1 MNTGRGWGAVTGDRS
16 RTLGSGFMSGQV
28 VLVTDSTAY
37 LSPEVAGELG
47 ITVVPLQVVLDGTV
61 YAEGVDIGGDEVGRA
76 LQDGRV
82 VTTSRPSP
90 AAFAEVYRRLQAEGA
105 SAVVS
110 VHLSGDISGTVDAA
124 RLAAAEVAAS
134 GLAVD
139 VVDSRSIGMG
149 LGFGVI
155 TAARL
160 AGTGSRPREAA
171 EAALRRSLNSS
182 IFMYVDTLEYL
193 RRGGRIGS
201 AQAWLGSAL
210 TIKPLLNLVDGRL
223 EPLDRVR
230 TTERAISRLVEVAV
244 AEAGD
249 LRVDVAVHHLCAA
262 DRAEDVAQRLRALI
276 PALNELSVSE
286 VGAVIGA
293 HVGPGSVGVV
303 VSPVD
308 PG

>member
-1 MNTGRGWGAVTGDRS
+1 
-16 RTLGSGFMSGQV
+16 MSGQV

-37 LSPEVAGELG
+37 LSPGVADELG
-47 ITVVPLQVVLDGTV
+47 ITVVPLTVVMDGTSF
-61 YAEGVDIGGDEVGRA
+61 AEGVDIDGGQVARA
-76 LQDGRV
+76 LRGDRP

-90 AAFAEVYRRLQAEGA
+90 TAFVDVYERLRAEGA
-105 SAVVS
+105 TAIVS

-124 RLAAAEVAAS
+124 RLAAAEVASA
-134 GLAVD
+134 GLEVN
-139 VVDSRSIGMG
+139 VVDSRSLGMG
-149 LGFGVI
+149 MGFGVI

-160 AGTGSRPREAA
+160 AAAGASPREVA
-171 EAALRRSLNSS
+171 EAALRRSLNAS

-193 RRGGRIGS
+193 RRGGRIGA

-230 TTERAISRLVEVAV
+230 TTERAIARLVEVAV
-244 AEAGD
+244 SEAGD
-249 LRVDVAVHHLCAA
+249 DQVDIAVHHLAAA
-262 DRAEDVAQRLRALI
+262 DRADDVARRLREQI
-276 PALNELSVSE
+276 PGLKELSVSE

-303 VSPVD
+303 VSPID
-308 PG
+308 RG

>member
-1 MNTGRGWGAVTGDRS
+1 
-16 RTLGSGFMSGQV
+16 MSGQV

-37 LSPEVAGELG
+37 LSPSVADELG
-47 ITVVPLQVVLDGTV
+47 ITVVPLTVVLDGASF
-61 YAEGVDIGGDEVGRA
+61 AEGVDIDGDQVARALKDEVS
-76 LQDGRV
+76 

-90 AAFAEVYRRLQAEGA
+90 AAFVEVYQRLQAQGA
-105 SAVVS
+105 AAIVS

-124 RLAAAEVAAS
+124 RLAAAEVASS
-134 GLAVD
+134 GLGVE

-155 TAARL
+155 TAARI
-160 AGTGSRPREAA
+160 AARGSTPRESA
-171 EAALRRSLNSS
+171 EAALRRSLNAS

-193 RRGGRIGS
+193 RRGGRIGA

-230 TTERAISRLVEVAV
+230 TAERAIARLVEVAV
-244 AEAGD
+244 AEAGTD
-249 LRVDVAVHHLCAA
+249 LVDIAVHHLAAA
-262 DRAEDVAQRLRALI
+262 DRAEAVADRLRAQV

-308 PG
+308 RG

>member
-1 MNTGRGWGAVTGDRS
+1 
-16 RTLGSGFMSGQV
+16 MSGHV

-37 LSPEVAGELG
+37 LPPSVAGELG
-47 ITVVPLQVVLDGTV
+47 ITVVPLSVVLDGASF
-61 YAEGVDIGGDEVGRA
+61 AEGVDIDGDQVARA
-76 LQDGRV
+76 LKDDV
-82 VTTSRPSP
+82 PVTTSRPSP
-90 AAFAEVYRRLQAEGA
+90 AAFIEVYQRLQAEGA
-105 SAVVS
+105 AAIVS

-124 RLAAAEVAAS
+124 RLAAAEVASS
-134 GLAVD
+134 GLTVE

-155 TAARL
+155 TAARVA
-160 AGTGSRPREAA
+160 AGGATPRESA
-171 EAALRRSLNSS
+171 EAALRRSLNAS

-193 RRGGRIGS
+193 RRGGRIGA

-230 TTERAISRLVEVAV
+230 TAERAIARLVEVAV
-244 AEAGD
+244 AEADTG
-249 LRVDVAVHHLCAA
+249 LVDVAVHHLAAA
-262 DRAEDVAQRLRALI
+262 DRAEAVADRLRAQV
-276 PALNELSVSE
+276 PALNELEVSE

-308 PG
+308 RG

>member
-1 MNTGRGWGAVTGDRS
+1 
-16 RTLGSGFMSGQV
+16 MSGHP

-37 LSPEVAGELG
+37 LSPGVADELG
-47 ITVVPLQVVLDGTV
+47 ITVVPLTVIMDGRSF
-61 YAEGVDIGGDEVGRA
+61 AEGVDIDGARVARA
-76 LQDGRV
+76 LHDDLT

-90 AAFAEVYRRLQAEGA
+90 AAFVEVYERLRADGA
-105 SAVVS
+105 AAIVS

-124 RLAAAEVAAS
+124 RLAAAEVAPT

-139 VVDSRSIGMG
+139 VVDSRSLGMG
-149 LGFGVI
+149 MGFGVI

-160 AGTGSRPREAA
+160 AAAGATPREAA
-171 EAALRRSLNSS
+171 QAALRRSLNAS

-193 RRGGRIGS
+193 RRGGRIGA

-230 TTERAISRLVEVAV
+230 TTERAIARLVEVA
-244 AEAGD
+244 ATEAGD
-249 LRVDVAVHHLCAA
+249 DPVDIAVHHFDAA
-262 DRAEDVAQRLRALI
+262 DRAEDVAQRLRRQI
-276 PALNELSVSE
+276 PSVQELSVSE

-303 VSPVD
+303 VSAAE

>member
-1 MNTGRGWGAVTGDRS
+1 
-16 RTLGSGFMSGQV
+16 MSGQV

-37 LSPEVAGELG
+37 LSPSVADELG
-47 ITVVPLQVVLDGTV
+47 ITVVPLTVVLDGASF
-61 YAEGVDIGGDEVGRA
+61 AEGVDIDGDQVARALKDEVS
-76 LQDGRV
+76 

-90 AAFAEVYRRLQAEGA
+90 AAFVEVYQRLQAEGA
-105 SAVVS
+105 TAIVS

-124 RLAAAEVAAS
+124 RLAAAEVASS
-134 GLAVD
+134 GLGVE

-155 TAARL
+155 TAARI
-160 AGTGSRPREAA
+160 AARGSTPRESA
-171 EAALRRSLNSS
+171 EAALRRSLNAS

-193 RRGGRIGS
+193 RRGGRIGA

-230 TTERAISRLVEVAV
+230 TAERAIARLVEVAV
-244 AEAGD
+244 AEAGTE
-249 LRVDVAVHHLCAA
+249 LVDIAVHHLAAA
-262 DRAEDVAQRLRALI
+262 DRAEAVADRLRAQV

-308 PG
+308 RG

>member
-1 MNTGRGWGAVTGDRS
+1 
-16 RTLGSGFMSGQV
+16 MSGRV

-37 LSPEVAGELG
+37 LPPRVADELG
-47 ITVVPLQVVLDGTV
+47 ITVVPLTVVMGGKSF
-61 YAEGVDIGGDEVGRA
+61 AEGVDIGGDEVARA
-76 LQDGRV
+76 LKSDV
-82 VTTSRPSP
+82 TVTTSRPSP
-90 AAFAEVYRRLQAEGA
+90 AAFIEVYQRLQAEGA
-105 SAVVS
+105 TAIVS

-124 RLAAAEVAAS
+124 RLAAAEVAS
-134 GLAVD
+134 LGLAVD
-139 VVDSRSIGMG
+139 VVDSRSLGMGMG
-149 LGFGVI
+149 LGVI

-160 AGTGSRPREAA
+160 AAAGSTPREAA

-193 RRGGRIGS
+193 RRGGRIGA

-230 TTERAISRLVEVAV
+230 TTERAIVRLVEA
-244 AEAGD
+244 ATADAGTD
-249 LRVDVAVHHLCAA
+249 LVDVAVHHLAAA
-262 DRAEDVAQRLRALI
+262 DRAENVAHRLREQI

>member
-1 MNTGRGWGAVTGDRS
+1 
-16 RTLGSGFMSGQV
+16 MSGQV

-37 LSPEVAGELG
+37 LSPGVADELG
-47 ITVVPLQVVLDGTV
+47 IAVVPLTVVMDGTSFF
-61 YAEGVDIGGDEVGRA
+61 EGVDINGDQVASALRA
-76 LQDGRV
+76 DLS

-90 AAFAEVYRRLQAEGA
+90 TAFTDVYQRLRAEGA
-105 SAVVS
+105 SAIVS

-124 RLAAAEVAAS
+124 RLAAAEVAAN
-134 GLAVD
+134 GLEVN
-139 VVDSRSIGMG
+139 VVDSRSLGMG
-149 LGFGVI
+149 MGFGVI
-155 TAARL
+155 NAARL
-160 AGTGSRPREAA
+160 AALGAPAPEVA
-171 EAALRRSLNSS
+171 EAALRRSLNAS

-193 RRGGRIGS
+193 RRGGRIGA

-230 TTERAISRLVEVAV
+230 TTEKAIARLVEVA
-244 AEAGD
+244 AGEAGSD
-249 LRVDVAVHHLCAA
+249 LVDIAVHHLAAA
-262 DRAEDVAQRLRALI
+262 DRAEDVAQRLRTKI
-276 PALNELSVSE
+276 PSLNELSVSE

>member
-1 MNTGRGWGAVTGDRS
+1 
-16 RTLGSGFMSGQV
+16 MSGQV

-37 LSPEVAGELG
+37 LSPAVADELG
-47 ITVVPLQVVLDGTV
+47 ITVVPLTVVVGGASF
-61 YAEGVDIGGDEVGRA
+61 AEGVDIDGDQVARALKDEVP
-76 LQDGRV
+76 

-90 AAFAEVYRRLQAEGA
+90 AAFVEVYQRLHAEGA
-105 SAVVS
+105 AAIVS

-124 RLAAAEVAAS
+124 RLAAAEVASS
-134 GLAVD
+134 GITVE

-155 TAARL
+155 TAAQIA
-160 AGTGSRPREAA
+160 AGRSTPRESA
-171 EAALRRSLNSS
+171 EAALRRSLNAS

-193 RRGGRIGS
+193 RRGGRIGA

-230 TTERAISRLVEVAV
+230 TAERAIARLVEVAV
-244 AEAGD
+244 AEAGTG
-249 LRVDVAVHHLCAA
+249 LVDIAVHHLVAA
-262 DRAEDVAQRLRALI
+262 DRAEDVAERLQAQI

-308 PG
+308 RG

>member
-1 MNTGRGWGAVTGDRS
+1 
-16 RTLGSGFMSGQV
+16 MSGHV

-37 LSPEVAGELG
+37 LPPGVADELG
-47 ITVVPLQVVLDGTV
+47 ITVVPLTVVMDGKPF
-61 YAEGVDIGGDEVGRA
+61 AEGVDIDGDRVARA
-76 LQDGRV
+76 LRGDLP
-82 VTTSRPSP
+82 VTTSRPAP
-90 AAFAEVYRRLQAEGA
+90 TAFVEVYERLRTEGA
-105 SAVVS
+105 TAIVS

-124 RLAAAEVAAS
+124 RLAAAEVASA

-139 VVDSRSIGMG
+139 VVDSRSLGMG
-149 LGFGVI
+149 MGFGVI

-160 AGTGSRPREAA
+160 AAAGSTPGVAA
-171 EAALRRSLNSS
+171 EAALRRSLNAS

-193 RRGGRIGS
+193 RRGGRIGA

-230 TTERAISRLVEVAV
+230 TTERAIARLVEVATE
-244 AEAGD
+244 EAGAD
-249 LRVDVAVHHLCAA
+249 LVDIAVHHLAAA
-262 DRAEDVAQRLRALI
+262 DRAEDVADRLRDQI

-308 PG
+308 RG

>member
-1 MNTGRGWGAVTGDRS
+1 
-16 RTLGSGFMSGQV
+16 MSEHV

-37 LSPEVAGELG
+37 LSPIVADELG
-47 ITVVPLQVVLDGTV
+47 ITVVPLTVVMGGATF
-61 YAEGVDIGGDEVGRA
+61 AEGVDIDGDQVARA
-76 LQDGRV
+76 LREDVV

-90 AAFAEVYRRLQAEGA
+90 AAFVDVYQRLQAEGA
-105 SAVVS
+105 TAIVS

-124 RLAAAEVAAS
+124 RLAAAEVTTDE
-134 GLAVD
+134 LTVD

-149 LGFGVI
+149 MGHGVI
-155 TAARL
+155 TAAKL
-160 AGTGSRPREAA
+160 AAAGSTAREAA
-171 EAALRRSLNSS
+171 EAALRRSLNAS

-193 RRGGRIGS
+193 RRGGRIGA

-230 TTERAISRLVEVAV
+230 TSERAIARLVEVAV
-244 AEAGD
+244 AEAQSGP
-249 LRVDVAVHHLCAA
+249 VDVAVHHLAAA
-262 DRAEDVAQRLRALI
+262 DRAEDVAQRLRGQI
-276 PALNELSVSE
+276 PTLGELTVSQ

-303 VSPVD
+303 VSPLD
-308 PG
+308 QG

>member
-1 MNTGRGWGAVTGDRS
+1 
-16 RTLGSGFMSGQV
+16 MSEHV
-28 VLVTDSTAY
+28 ALVTDSTAY
-37 LSPEVAGELG
+37 LSPTVADELG
-47 ITVVPLQVVLDGTV
+47 ISVVPLTVVLDGAQF
-61 YAEGVDIGGDEVGRA
+61 AEGVDIDGDRVARA
-76 LQDGRV
+76 LRGGLT

-90 AAFAEVYRRLQAEGA
+90 AAFVDVYRRLQAEGA
-105 SAVVS
+105 TAVVS

-124 RLAAAEVAAS
+124 RLAAAEVTAA
-134 GLAVD
+134 GFTVD

-149 LGFGVI
+149 MGFGVI
-155 TAARL
+155 TAAGL
-160 AGTGSRPREAA
+160 AAAGSTPRAAA

-193 RRGGRIGS
+193 KRGGRIGP

-230 TTERAISRLVEVAV
+230 TSERAIARLVEVAV

-249 LRVDVAVHHLCAA
+249 HAVDVAVHHLAA
-262 DRAEDVAQRLRALI
+262 AERADDVAQRLRAQL
-276 PALNELSVSE
+276 PSLNDLTVSE

-303 VSPVD
+303 VSPLD
-308 PG
+308 FG

>member
-1 MNTGRGWGAVTGDRS
+1 
-16 RTLGSGFMSGQV
+16 MSGQV

-37 LSPEVAGELG
+37 LSPRVADELG
-47 ITVVPLQVVLDGTV
+47 ITVVPLTVVMDGTSFF
-61 YAEGVDIGGDEVGRA
+61 EGVDIDGDQVANALRA
-76 LQDGRV
+76 DLT

-90 AAFAEVYRRLQAEGA
+90 AAFVEVYQRLHAEGA
-105 SAVVS
+105 SAIVS

-124 RLAAAEVAAS
+124 RLAAAEVASAELS
-134 GLAVD
+134 VD
-139 VVDSRSIGMG
+139 VVDSRSLGMG
-149 LGFGVI
+149 MGFGVV

-160 AGTGSRPREAA
+160 AAAGSTPREAA
-171 EAALRRSLNSS
+171 EAALRRSLNAS

-193 RRGGRIGS
+193 RRGGRIGT

-230 TTERAISRLVEVAV
+230 TTERAIARLVEVATT
-244 AEAGD
+244 EAGD
-249 LRVDVAVHHLCAA
+249 DPVDVAVHHLAAA
-262 DRAEDVAQRLRALI
+262 DRAEDVAKRLREQI
-276 PALNELSVSE
+276 PGLNELLVSE

>member
-1 MNTGRGWGAVTGDRS
+1 
-16 RTLGSGFMSGQV
+16 MSGQV

-37 LSPEVAGELG
+37 LSPAVADELE
-47 ITVVPLQVVLDGTV
+47 ITVVPLTVVLDGASF
-61 YAEGVDIGGDEVGRA
+61 AEGVDIDGDQVARA
-76 LQDGRV
+76 LKDELP

-90 AAFAEVYRRLQAEGA
+90 AAFVEVYERLHAEGA
-105 SAVVS
+105 SAIVS

-124 RLAAAEVAAS
+124 RLAAAEVAS
-134 GLAVD
+134 SKLTVD

-155 TAARL
+155 TAARIA
-160 AGTGSRPREAA
+160 AGGSTSRESA
-171 EAALRRSLNSS
+171 EAALRRSLNAS

-193 RRGGRIGS
+193 RRGGRIGA

-230 TTERAISRLVEVAV
+230 TADRAIARLVEVAV
-244 AEAGD
+244 AEAGTE
-249 LRVDVAVHHLCAA
+249 LVDIAVHHLVAA
-262 DRAEDVAQRLRALI
+262 ERAEDVAKRLQAQI
-276 PALNELSVSE
+276 PELNELTVSE

-308 PG
+308 RG

>member
-1 MNTGRGWGAVTGDRS
+1 M
-16 RTLGSGFMSGQV
+16 
-28 VLVTDSTAY
+28 
-37 LSPEVAGELG
+37 
-47 ITVVPLQVVLDGTV
+47 
-61 YAEGVDIGGDEVGRA
+61 
-76 LQDGRV
+76 
-82 VTTSRPSP
+82 
-90 AAFAEVYRRLQAEGA
+90 
-105 SAVVS
+105 
-110 VHLSGDISGTVDAA
+110 
-124 RLAAAEVAAS
+124 
-134 GLAVD
+134 
-139 VVDSRSIGMG
+139 GM
-149 LGFGVI
+149 GFGVI

-160 AGTGSRPREAA
+160 AAAGSTPREAA

-193 RRGGRIGS
+193 RRGGRIGA

-230 TTERAISRLVEVAV
+230 TTERAIVRLVEA
-244 AEAGD
+244 ATADAGTD
-249 LRVDVAVHHLCAA
+249 LVDVAVHHLAAA
-262 DRAEDVAQRLRALI
+262 DRAENVAHRLRAQI

>member
-1 MNTGRGWGAVTGDRS
+1 MS
-16 RTLGSGFMSGQV
+16 CFMSGHV

-37 LSPEVAGELG
+37 LAPGVADELG
-47 ITVVPLQVVLDGTV
+47 IVVVPLTVVMDGTPF
-61 YAEGVDIGGDEVGRA
+61 AEGVDIDGGEVARA
-76 LQDGRV
+76 LEGDRT

-90 AAFAEVYRRLQAEGA
+90 AAFVEVYERLRADGA
-105 SAVVS
+105 TAIVS

-124 RLAAAEVAAS
+124 RLAAAEVAPS

-139 VVDSRSIGMG
+139 VVDSRSLGMG
-149 LGFGVI
+149 MGFGVI
-155 TAARL
+155 TAAKL
-160 AGTGSRPREAA
+160 AAAGSTPREAA
-171 EAALRRSLNSS
+171 QAALRRSLNAS

-193 RRGGRIGS
+193 RRGGRIGA

-230 TTERAISRLVEVAV
+230 TTERAIARLVEVAA

-249 LRVDVAVHHLCAA
+249 DLVDIAVHHLAAA
-262 DRAEDVAQRLRALI
+262 DRAEDVAQRLRAQL
-276 PALNELSVSE
+276 PALHELSVSE

-303 VSPVD
+303 VSLVEPD
-308 PG
+308 

>member
-1 MNTGRGWGAVTGDRS
+1 
-16 RTLGSGFMSGQV
+16 MSERV

-37 LSPEVAGELG
+37 LSPGVADELG
-47 ITVVPLQVVLDGTV
+47 ITVVPLTVVMDGTSF
-61 YAEGVDIGGDEVGRA
+61 AEGVDIDG
-76 LQDGRV
+76 GRV
-82 VTTSRPSP
+82 AAALRGDLNVTTSRPSP
-90 AAFAEVYRRLQAEGA
+90 AAFTEVYERLRAEGA
-105 SAVVS
+105 SAIVS

-124 RLAAAEVAAS
+124 RLAAAEVASS
-134 GLAVD
+134 GFTVD
-139 VVDSRSIGMG
+139 VVDSRSLGMG
-149 LGFGVI
+149 MGFGVI

-160 AGTGSRPREAA
+160 AAAGATPREAA
-171 EAALRRSLNSS
+171 QAALRRSLNAS

-193 RRGGRIGS
+193 RRGGRIGA

-230 TTERAISRLVEVAV
+230 TTERAIARLVEVAA

-249 LRVDVAVHHLCAA
+249 DLVDIAVHHFAA
-262 DRAEDVAQRLRALI
+262 AERAEEVTQRLQEQI
-276 PALNELSVSE
+276 PALNDLSMSE

-293 HVGPGSVGVV
+293 HVGPGSIGVV
-303 VSPVD
+303 VSVVE

>member
-1 MNTGRGWGAVTGDRS
+1 
-16 RTLGSGFMSGQV
+16 MSEHV

-37 LSPEVAGELG
+37 LAPRVADELG
-47 ITVVPLQVVLDGTV
+47 ITVVPLTVVMDGKPFL
-61 YAEGVDIGGDEVGRA
+61 EGVDIGGDQVAKA
-76 LQDGRV
+76 LQGDLT

-90 AAFAEVYRRLQAEGA
+90 AAFREVYERLQAEGA
-105 SAVVS
+105 TAIVS

-124 RLAAAEVAAS
+124 RLAAAEVAS
-134 GLAVD
+134 NGLTVD
-139 VVDSRSIGMG
+139 VVDSRSLGMG
-149 LGFGVI
+149 MGFGVM

-160 AGTGSRPREAA
+160 AAAGATPREAA
-171 EAALRRSLNSS
+171 EAALRRSLNTS

-193 RRGGRIGS
+193 HRGGRIGA

-230 TTERAISRLVEVAV
+230 TTERAIARLVEVAT

-249 LRVDVAVHHLCAA
+249 TLVDIAVHHLAAA
-262 DRAEDVAQRLRALI
+262 DRADDVVRRLREQI
-276 PALNELSVSE
+276 PALNEMSVSE

-303 VSPVD
+303 VAPVD
-308 PG
+308 RG

>member
-1 MNTGRGWGAVTGDRS
+1 
-16 RTLGSGFMSGQV
+16 MSGRV

-37 LSPEVAGELG
+37 LSPTVADELG
-47 ITVVPLQVVLDGTV
+47 ITVVPLTVVLAGSAF
-61 YAEGVDIGGDEVGRA
+61 AEGVDIDGNRVAQA
-76 LQDGRV
+76 LKDDV
-82 VTTSRPSP
+82 PVSTSRPSP
-90 AAFAEVYRRLQAEGA
+90 AAFVEVYQRLHAEGA
-105 SAVVS
+105 TAIVS

-124 RLAAAEVAAS
+124 RLAAAEAAAL
-134 GLAVD
+134 GITVD

-160 AGTGSRPREAA
+160 AAGGSTAREAA
-171 EAALRRSLNSS
+171 EAALRRSLNAS

-193 RRGGRIGS
+193 RRGGRIGA

-230 TTERAISRLVEVAV
+230 TADRAITRLVEVSV
-244 AEAGD
+244 AEAGIGV
-249 LRVDVAVHHLCAA
+249 VDVAVHHLDAA
-262 DRAEDVAQRLRALI
+262 DRAADVAQRLQAQI
-276 PALNELSVSE
+276 PSLNELTVSE

-303 VSPVD
+303 VSPID
-308 PG
+308 RA

>member
-1 MNTGRGWGAVTGDRS
+1 
-16 RTLGSGFMSGQV
+16 MSGRV

-37 LSPEVAGELG
+37 LSPRVADELG
-47 ITVVPLQVVLDGTV
+47 ITVVPLTVVMDGKPF
-61 YAEGVDIGGDEVGRA
+61 AEGVEIGGDEVAKA
-76 LQDGRV
+76 LRGDLT

-90 AAFAEVYRRLQAEGA
+90 AAFIEVYQRLRDEGA
-105 SAVVS
+105 TAIVS

-124 RLAAAEVAAS
+124 RLAAAEVASS
-134 GLAVD
+134 GLTVD
-139 VVDSRSIGMG
+139 VVDSRSLGMG
-149 LGFGVI
+149 MGFGVI

-160 AGTGSRPREAA
+160 VAAGSTPRQAA

-193 RRGGRIGS
+193 RRGGRIGA

-230 TTERAISRLVEVAV
+230 TTERAIVRLVEVAA
-244 AEAGD
+244 AEAGTG
-249 LRVDVAVHHLCAA
+249 LVDVAVHHLAA
-262 DRAEDVAQRLRALI
+262 VDRAADVAQRLREQI
-276 PALNELSVSE
+276 SALNELSVSE

-303 VSPVD
+303 ISPVD
-308 PG
+308 PV